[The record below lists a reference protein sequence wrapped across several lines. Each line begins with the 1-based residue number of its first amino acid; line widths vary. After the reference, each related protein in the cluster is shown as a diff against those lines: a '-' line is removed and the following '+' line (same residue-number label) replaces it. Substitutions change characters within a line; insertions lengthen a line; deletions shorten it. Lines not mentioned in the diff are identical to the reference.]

1 MRSRSPSPQGVEA
14 LEILGVAIR
23 TGRIWSGWTV
33 EELAERVGV
42 SHTTIR
48 KAERGDPGTAVG
60 TVFEAAVLVGVPLF
74 DPDPTSRA
82 RYSAA
87 KRGELALLPEAARRP
102 RKRFDDDF

>member
-1 MRSRSPSPQGVEA
+1 MSSRLLSPQGVEA
-14 LEILGVAIR
+14 LELLGVALR
-23 TGRIWSGWTV
+23 TGRIRSGWTV

-48 KAERGDPGTAVG
+48 KAERGDPGTAIG

-82 RYSAA
+82 RYLTA

-102 RKRFDDDF
+102 RQRFSDDF

>member
-1 MRSRSPSPQGVEA
+1 MPSSLLSPSVIEA
-14 LEILGVAIR
+14 LELLGVAIR
-23 TGRIWSGWTV
+23 TGRTRSGWTV

-48 KAERGDPGTAVG
+48 KAERGDPGTAIG

-74 DPDPTSRA
+74 DPDPTTRA
-82 RYSAA
+82 RYNAA

-102 RKRFDDDF
+102 RQRFSDDF